1 LQLYLPLAELSL
13 DIFALLAIGLAVGF
27 IAGLFG
33 VGGGFLLTPLIILIG
48 VPPAI
53 AVGTVTA
60 QIAASSASG
69 FLAYQRRGAVDFQL
83 AFVLL
88 IGSLIGSL
96 AGVLIF
102 KQLNAAGHLDLTI
115 AVGFTLLLGLI
126 GYTML
131 RESLSVLLKMKRDIS
146 TLTHKEKSF
155 FRKLPFQMQ
164 FKKSNLSLSIIPV
177 VSIGLGIGM
186 LGAILGIGGGFLLVP
201 ALIYI
206 IRMPTS
212 FVLGTTLFIT
222 LVTMALTTILQAGL
236 TQSIDI
242 MLALPLIAGG
252 VTGAQFG
259 ARVSFIMRGEWL
271 RLLLSVLLILVALKF
286 LSGLLL
292 TPDDPF
298 SLVRGLK

>member
-1 LQLYLPLAELSL
+1 MQLYLPLAELSL
-13 DIFALLAIGLAVGF
+13 DIFALLAIGLTVGF

-60 QIAASSASG
+60 QIAASSTSG

-83 AFVLL
+83 ASILL
-88 IGSLIGSL
+88 IGSLLGSFV
-96 AGVLIF
+96 GVLVF
-102 KQLNAAGHLDLTI
+102 KRLNSSGQLDLTI
-115 AVGFTLLLGLI
+115 ALGFTLLLGFI

-131 RESLSVLLKMKRDIS
+131 RESLSVLLKFKRDIS
-146 TLTHKEKSF
+146 IFTLRNKGIFS
-155 FRKLPFQMQ
+155 KLPFQMQ
-164 FKKSNLSLSIIPV
+164 FIKSNLSLSIIPV
-177 VSIGLGIGM
+177 ITIGFGIGM

-222 LVTMALTTILQAGL
+222 LVTMALTTVLQAGL
-236 TQSIDI
+236 AQSVDI

-252 VTGAQFG
+252 VAGAQFG

-271 RLLLSVLLILVALKF
+271 RLLLSILLILVALKF

-292 TPDDPF
+292 TPNDPF
-298 SLVRGLK
+298 SLVRGGK